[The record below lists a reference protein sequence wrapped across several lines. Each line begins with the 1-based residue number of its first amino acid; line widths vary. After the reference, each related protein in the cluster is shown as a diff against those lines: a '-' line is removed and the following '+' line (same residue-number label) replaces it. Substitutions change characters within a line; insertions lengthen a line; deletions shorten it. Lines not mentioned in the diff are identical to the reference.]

1 VKQSAERIS
10 KVLGLANPLANYVND
25 DKQRNNQ
32 MGSGLTNQE
41 TPFLQRQVNL
51 SNQDLLDRSIS
62 PDRVSQYN
70 GLRQKSP

>member
-1 VKQSAERIS
+1 LRQRNVSPLPRQPSAFETRPLPNNNESFNRVKQSAERIS

-41 TPFLQRQVNL
+41 TPFL
-51 SNQDLLDRSIS
+51 
-62 PDRVSQYN
+62 
-70 GLRQKSP
+70 